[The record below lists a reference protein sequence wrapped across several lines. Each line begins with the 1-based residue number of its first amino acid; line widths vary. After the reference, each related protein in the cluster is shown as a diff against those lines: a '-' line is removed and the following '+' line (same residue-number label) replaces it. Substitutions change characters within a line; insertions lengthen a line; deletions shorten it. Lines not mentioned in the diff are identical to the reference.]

1 MNAGNSAEALR
12 LLTAAMAQYPNDA
25 GLLNLRGVMHA
36 QKNELAEAR
45 KDFERAVKLA
55 PGLIPAWQNL
65 ARACGMGRESE
76 DGRCAAEAWRRVL
89 VARPGDVEARF
100 SLAAVYEQQGK
111 YEASLREIGRLP
123 GSEAGR
129 AATLALRCADL
140 AGLGRYGDASE
151 TARQL
156 TKAAEFSEQDVALI
170 LPLLATAEGAPLVV
184 TLVEGLEAHGGAT
197 EESLRQLV
205 AAYEN

>member
-65 ARACGMGRESE
+65 ARACQFEMAPGCGERAVRGGGVAARAGGAA
-76 DGRCAAEAWRRVL
+76 GRC
-89 VARPGDVEARF
+89 
-100 SLAAVYEQQGK
+100 
-111 YEASLREIGRLP
+111 
-123 GSEAGR
+123 GSSVFAG
-129 AATLALRCADL
+129 
-140 AGLGRYGDASE
+140 
-151 TARQL
+151 
-156 TKAAEFSEQDVALI
+156 
-170 LPLLATAEGAPLVV
+170 
-184 TLVEGLEAHGGAT
+184 GGI
-197 EESLRQLV
+197 
-205 AAYEN
+205 